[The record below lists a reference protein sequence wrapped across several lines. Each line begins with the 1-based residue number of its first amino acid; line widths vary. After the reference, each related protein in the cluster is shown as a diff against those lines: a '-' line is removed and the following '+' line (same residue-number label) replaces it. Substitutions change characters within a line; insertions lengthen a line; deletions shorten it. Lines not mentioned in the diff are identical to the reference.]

1 MNDDAD
7 FILDD
12 DDSGATATGMLT
24 GWESV
29 VFELD
34 DGEEAET

>member
-7 FILDD
+7 FILED
-12 DDSGATATGMLT
+12 DDSRATADAMLT

-34 DGEEAET
+34 DGEEAEK